1 MKGNSD
7 LGSGLRAVRELDYK
21 NYKILLVD
29 DELAN
34 LENLIFAFELDYSL
48 TTTSSAKQ
56 ALDIV
61 DREDIAVVVSDQRMP
76 DVTGVELLSRIKETH
91 PKIVRILITAYS
103 DMEAAVDAINE
114 GDVYRYISKDLPM
127 NHIETIIKQAIEYYQ
142 MQEDLEAATQAL
154 IKSEKLIT
162 IAEMA
167 AGFGHEIRNTIS
179 GMTLGIDNVIEQ
191 LRIKGFSDP
200 QVEQLLAKTKEYSKR
215 SIDIVDRINDFARPG
230 HVEKVDLYKV
240 VDSSIEMAR
249 DGLKK
254 LLYNIDIIKQVEEN
268 IPMIEGNA
276 VHFEQILLNLI
287 RNACQAMEDTG
298 GKIIVKV
305 SSDNDWIYMVV
316 QDTGPGIPEENLNRV
331 FGAFYTT
338 KKEGMGM
345 GLYLIDHI
353 VKTFGGRLEL
363 KSELGKGSTFTV
375 VLPIK
380 TLLISK

>member
-1 MKGNSD
+1 
-7 LGSGLRAVRELDYK
+7 VRELDYK

-29 DELAN
+29 DELVN

-48 TTTSSAKQ
+48 TTASSAKR
-56 ALDIV
+56 ALEIV

-76 DVTGVELLSRIKETH
+76 DVTGVELLSRIKETQ
-91 PKIVRILITAYS
+91 PRIVRMLITAYS
-103 DMEAAVDAINE
+103 DMEAAIDAINK
-114 GDVYRYISKDLPM
+114 GDIYRYISKDLPM

-167 AGFGHEIRNTIS
+167 AGFGHEIRNTVS

-200 QVEQLLAKTKEYSKR
+200 QVDHLLVKTKEYSRR

-230 HVEKVDLYKV
+230 HIEKVDLYKV

-254 LLYNIDIIKQVEEN
+254 LLYNIDIIKEMEEN

-305 SSDNDWIYMVV
+305 TSDNDWIYMIV

-345 GLYLIDHI
+345 GLYLIDNI
-353 VKTFGGRLEL
+353 AKTFGGRLEL
-363 KSELGKGSTFTV
+363 ESELGKGSTFTV

-380 TLLISK
+380 PLLIK